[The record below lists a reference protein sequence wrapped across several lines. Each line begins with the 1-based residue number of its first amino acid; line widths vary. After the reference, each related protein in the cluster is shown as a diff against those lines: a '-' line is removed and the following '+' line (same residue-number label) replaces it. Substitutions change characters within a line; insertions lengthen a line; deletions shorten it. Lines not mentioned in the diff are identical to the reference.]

1 MARGGAL
8 ALRLKPMQNQI
19 HPHPAA
25 SELEMFDIVPDRP
38 LPPLESDDESLAH
51 WLREQS
57 EEKLR
62 ELLEALSEFYGESR
76 S

>member
-1 MARGGAL
+1 ME
-8 ALRLKPMQNQI
+8 LRLEPMQNQI

-25 SELEMFDIVPDRP
+25 SHLEMYDIVPDRP
-38 LPPLESDDESLAH
+38 LPPVQSEDESLAE
-51 WLREQS
+51 WLRDQS

-62 ELLEALSEFYGESR
+62 ELLEALSEFYGDHR

>member
-8 ALRLKPMQNQI
+8 ELRLESMQNQI

-38 LPPLESDDESLAH
+38 LPPVESDDESLAH
-51 WLREQS
+51 WLRQQS

>member
-1 MARGGAL
+1 MAGRPAPELPLG
-8 ALRLKPMQNQI
+8 PMQNEI

-25 SELEMFDIVPDRP
+25 SQLEMFDIVPDQP
-38 LPPLESDDESLAH
+38 LPPVRLDDASLAD

-57 EEKLR
+57 EDKLR

>member
-1 MARGGAL
+1 
-8 ALRLKPMQNQI
+8 MQNEI

-25 SELEMFDIVPDRP
+25 TQLEMFDIVPDRP
-38 LPPLESDDESLAH
+38 LPPEQSDEEVLAH

-57 EEKLR
+57 EDKLR
-62 ELLEALSEFYGESR
+62 EILESVSKFQGESR

>member
-1 MARGGAL
+1 
-8 ALRLKPMQNQI
+8 MQNQI

-25 SELEMFDIVPDRP
+25 SQLEMFDIVPDRP
-38 LPPLESDDESLAH
+38 LPPVQSEDESLAQ
-51 WLREQS
+51 WLRDQS

-62 ELLEALSEFYGESR
+62 ELLEALSEFYGDRR

>member
-8 ALRLKPMQNQI
+8 RLGLKPMQNEI

-25 SELEMFDIVPDRP
+25 SQLEMFDIVPDRP
-38 LPPLESDDESLAH
+38 LPPATSDDESLAL

-57 EEKLR
+57 EDKLR

>member
-1 MARGGAL
+1 
-8 ALRLKPMQNQI
+8 
-19 HPHPAA
+19 
-25 SELEMFDIVPDRP
+25 MFDIVPDRP
-38 LPPLESDDESLAH
+38 LPPLLSDDESLAQ

-62 ELLEALSEFYGESR
+62 ELLEALSEFYGERR

>member
-1 MARGGAL
+1 
-8 ALRLKPMQNQI
+8 MQNQI

-25 SELEMFDIVPDRP
+25 SQLEMFDIVPDRP
-38 LPPLESDDESLAH
+38 LPPAQSEDESLAE
-51 WLREQS
+51 WLRDQS

-62 ELLEALSEFYGESR
+62 ELLEALSEFYGDRR

>member
-1 MARGGAL
+1 MARGMASG
-8 ALRLKPMQNQI
+8 LRLVPMQNEI

-25 SELEMFDIVPDRP
+25 TQLEMFDIVPDRP
-38 LPPLESDDESLAH
+38 LPPEQSDEEVLAN

-57 EEKLR
+57 EDKLR
-62 ELLEALSEFYGESR
+62 EILESVSKFQGESR

>member
-1 MARGGAL
+1 
-8 ALRLKPMQNQI
+8 
-19 HPHPAA
+19 
-25 SELEMFDIVPDRP
+25 MFDIVPDQP
-38 LPPLESDDESLAH
+38 LPPVRLDDTSLAD

>member
-1 MARGGAL
+1 
-8 ALRLKPMQNQI
+8 
-19 HPHPAA
+19 
-25 SELEMFDIVPDRP
+25 MFDIVPDRP
-38 LPPLESDDESLAH
+38 LPPLLSDDESLAN

>member
-8 ALRLKPMQNQI
+8 RLGLKPMQNQI
-19 HPHPAA
+19 EPHPAA
-25 SELEMFDIVPDRP
+25 SQLEMFEIVPDRP
-38 LPPLESDDESLAH
+38 LPPLLSDDESLAH

>member
-1 MARGGAL
+1 
-8 ALRLKPMQNQI
+8 MQKNTR
-19 HPHPAA
+19 PHPADA
-25 SELEMFDIVPDRP
+25 QLEMFDIVPDRP
-38 LPPLESDDESLAH
+38 LPAARSDDESLAH

-62 ELLEALSEFYGESR
+62 ELVEALSEFHGESR

>member
-1 MARGGAL
+1 MARGCAL
-8 ALRLKPMQNQI
+8 ELLLESMQNQI

-38 LPPLESDDESLAH
+38 LPPMESDDESLTH
-51 WLREQS
+51 WLRQQS

>member
-1 MARGGAL
+1 
-8 ALRLKPMQNQI
+8 
-19 HPHPAA
+19 
-25 SELEMFDIVPDRP
+25 MFDIVPDQP
-38 LPPLESDDESLAH
+38 LPPVTSDDASLAD

>member
-1 MARGGAL
+1 
-8 ALRLKPMQNQI
+8 MQNDSD
-19 HPHPAA
+19 PHPAA
-25 SELEMFDIVPDRP
+25 TQLEMFDIVPDRP
-38 LPPLESDDESLAH
+38 IPAARNEDASLAQ

-76 S
+76 R